1 VAVKVN
7 FWSLKLPG
15 MGWLKLNENEL
26 LTGTDTGP
34 AARAAVSTFPL
45 VLTQFTPQVTSKKLV
60 PGFVVDCPV
69 MRITTLAEVLSE
81 LATMAVQL

>member
-7 FWSLKLPG
+7 FWSLKLLG

-34 AARAAVSTFPL
+34 AARAAVFTFP
-45 VLTQFTPQVTSKKLV
+45 P
-60 PGFVVDCPV
+60 
-69 MRITTLAEVLSE
+69 
-81 LATMAVQL
+81 